1 MIVKEVKLNNEAGL
15 QSKMAAVFIQ
25 KASNYKSRIWIESN
39 ERKAN
44 AKSLL
49 GLLSLGIY
57 KGAKVTIIAD
67 GEDEQKAVEELE
79 EYLNSN
85 FMQEASNGATRCE

>member
-1 MIVKEVKLNNEAGL
+1 MIVKEVKINNEAGL
-15 QSKMAAVFIQ
+15 QSKMAAMFIQ
-25 KASNYKSRIWIESN
+25 KASNFKSRIWIESN

-67 GEDEQKAVEELE
+67 GEDEQKAVDGMEECFYSE
-79 EYLNSN
+79 HVE
-85 FMQEASNGATRCE
+85 GA

>member
-39 ERKAN
+39 ERKLMRKASWVFCRLEFTR
-44 AKSLL
+44 A
-49 GLLSLGIY
+49 
-57 KGAKVTIIAD
+57 
-67 GEDEQKAVEELE
+67 QKLP
-79 EYLNSN
+79 
-85 FMQEASNGATRCE
+85 

>member
-1 MIVKEVKLNNEAGL
+1 
-15 QSKMAAVFIQ
+15 MAAVFIQ

-79 EYLNSN
+79 EYLSSNS
-85 FMQEASNGATRCE
+85 MQEVSNGAIQ